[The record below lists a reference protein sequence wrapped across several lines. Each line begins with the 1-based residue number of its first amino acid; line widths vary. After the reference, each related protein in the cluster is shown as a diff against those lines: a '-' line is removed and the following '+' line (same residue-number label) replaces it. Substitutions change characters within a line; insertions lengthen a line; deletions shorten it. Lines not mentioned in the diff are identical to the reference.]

1 MTTEQA
7 SHTAWFHCFS
17 GIAGDMALGALI
29 DAGADIDE
37 VRSMCERIPIDGWSL
52 EAHSTMRGGIAA
64 TKVSV
69 LAEETTVIRTVRH
82 ITGLLEEARLPERV
96 RQRSLAAFN
105 LIAQA
110 EGRLHNK
117 PPSQVHL
124 HEVGNLDAIV
134 DIVGTSS
141 ALEVLGIGD
150 VFSSPLA
157 QGMGMIRSAHGL
169 MPNPPPAVTE
179 ILQGVPTF
187 GLDIAAE
194 MTTPTGAALIATIAS
209 SFGPLP
215 PMKIEA
221 SGFGAG
227 TRELEDRP
235 NLTQV
240 VLGQAASQAD
250 PGQPVMLLETNI
262 DDATGETLAHAIAAL
277 LEAGAH
283 DAWLT
288 PIQMKKGRPAHKVS
302 ALADVA
308 LAKQVMH
315 TMIDETGTLGVRAQ
329 QMERWPQAR
338 VEEFVEIDGQPVRVK
353 VSAGRTKVELEDAAN
368 VARTTG
374 RPVREVISLAEA
386 AWRRKS
392 FGGDLAGGGLPGKGS
407 SPGSPA
413 SSPPGGAPTDPP
425 AWQPEPDETA

>member
-1 MTTEQA
+1 MTSKA
-7 SHTAWFHCFS
+7 SQVVWFHCFS

-37 VRSMCERIPIDGWSL
+37 VRAMCERIPIDGWSL
-52 EAHSTMRGGIAA
+52 EAHTTMRCGIAA
-64 TKVSV
+64 TKASV
-69 LAEETTVIRTVRH
+69 LAEETTVVRTVRH

-105 LIAQA
+105 LIAQV

-124 HEVGNLDAIV
+124 HEVGSLDAIV
-134 DIVGTSS
+134 DIVGTNS
-141 ALEVLGIGD
+141 ALEVLGVGE
-150 VFSSPLA
+150 VLSSPVA

-169 MPNPPPAVTE
+169 IPNPPPAVTE

-194 MTTPTGAALIATIAS
+194 MTTPTGAALIATLATD
-209 SFGPLP
+209 FGPLP
-215 PMKIEA
+215 AMKIQA

-240 VLGQAASQAD
+240 VLGQTTSPPD

-262 DDATGETLAHAIAAL
+262 DDATGETLAHAIDAL
-277 LEAGAH
+277 LESGAH

-288 PIQMKKGRPAHKVS
+288 PIHMKKGRPAHKVS
-302 ALADVA
+302 ALADIA

-315 TMIDETGTLGVRAQ
+315 TMIDETGTLGVRSQ
-329 QMERWPQAR
+329 QLERWPQAR

-386 AWRRKS
+386 AWRKRS
-392 FGGDLAGGGLPGKGS
+392 FGGDSPDGNLPGSG
-407 SPGSPA
+407 
-413 SSPPGGAPTDPP
+413 DPP
-425 AWQPEPDETA
+425 TWQPDHTA